1 MIVLTGSV
9 RLCLVVTVV
18 FMDHLGEQCKA
29 LRIQQ
34 HCYVHSLTFQITI
47 ALVLFRLPIQLIIPN
62 EKRYNRVLCANEFA
76 HVNQLHVNKKYHF
89 AKKKFHNVQTEF
101 HYWKTTKITIVSG
114 TYQVWKQNPSLAF
127 TLSAQGLGRWPK
139 NDTTKPPSVRTTRSR
154 FKNLSYSYANFD
166 LLQAITGWVGTQASD
181 DWPS

>member
-1 MIVLTGSV
+1 MQNFFSGSYRDWIWNLFSFEEFRCANFMFWFEVSVLHRMIVLTGSV

-47 ALVLFRLPIQLIIPN
+47 ALVLFRLPKQLIIPN

-89 AKKKFHNVQTEF
+89 AKKKIHNVQTEF

-114 TYQVWKQNPSLAF
+114 TYQVWKTHPLHSHWAH
-127 TLSAQGLGRWPK
+127 R
-139 NDTTKPPSVRTTRSR
+139 D
-154 FKNLSYSYANFD
+154 
-166 LLQAITGWVGTQASD
+166 
-181 DWPS
+181 